1 MASGTKLAGI
11 FWIGP
16 TVGLPNPVMPPP
28 NTLPRPNLDAPAA
41 DLPSF
46 KPMLVPAKV
55 LISPPG
61 TTTDEEDKEAAR
73 PKPKEVQKI
82 DIPWTNYRMPVP
94 EEEIMITAATTA
106 AISVAATLTA
116 TSLFKQCVKV
126 FKPIIMQLAKR
137 IQKKLNGNPKAE
149 EPSA

>member
-1 MASGTKLAGI
+1 MEPPILPSLKL
-11 FWIGP
+11 P
-16 TVGLPNPVMPPP
+16 PQVLPSVPD
-28 NTLPRPNLDAPAA
+28 LPRPNLDVPTA

-46 KPMLVPAKV
+46 KPMLVPSGA
-55 LISPPG
+55 LRGPTG
-61 TTTDEEDKEAAR
+61 REEEEEDNEPTAA
-73 PKPKEVQKI
+73 EVQRVNVPFT
-82 DIPWTNYRMPVP
+82 DITIPIPQ
-94 EEEIMITAATTA
+94 EEIMVTAATTA
-106 AISVAATLTA
+106 FISVAATLTA

>member
-1 MASGTKLAGI
+1 MAEQL
-11 FWIGP
+11 GP
-16 TVGLPNPVMPPP
+16 SINLPPQILPQVPP
-28 NTLPRPNLDAPAA
+28 LPRPILDAPKA

-46 KPMLVPAKV
+46 TPMLVPSGSLRGPA
-55 LISPPG
+55 G
-61 TTTDEEDKEAAR
+61 TEEDEEDNEPTPA
-73 PKPKEVQKI
+73 EVQRVNVPFT
-82 DIPWTNYRMPVP
+82 DITIPVP
-94 EEEIMITAATTA
+94 QEEIMVTAATTA
-106 AISVAATLTA
+106 FISVAATLTA